1 MSNNNTAE
9 ALARLMEIWNVALE
23 AALANGLSKK
33 AAAEAV
39 GIWLDQQLD
48 GKESA

>member
-1 MSNNNTAE
+1 MSKTNNAE
-9 ALARLMEIWNVALE
+9 ALARLFEIWNVAVE
-23 AALANGLSKK
+23 AALANGFSNK
-33 AAAEAV
+33 AAADAI

>member
-1 MSNNNTAE
+1 MTNKDFAQ

-33 AAAEAV
+33 DAADAV
-39 GIWLDQQLD
+39 GLWLDQQLNLK
-48 GKESA
+48 GTA